1 MTGRAPGLYLSPD
14 SSYSAAF
21 AGFRRRAAAAA
32 VDWAIALVLYLLGS
46 IPAGIV
52 QILPAA
58 GFFLVGQALALLPPV
73 AYFAYFLSTGSTLGM
88 RALDI
93 EVVAAATGREPG
105 RLRAFGRAV
114 VSLLVGGATYVLY
127 SVVASYDEP
136 LGGYTAL
143 DRAVMDASIAL
154 ASFGAASKLWGLA
167 DRRRQ
172 TLELKLFGLLVIDEV
187 VETSPAPSPWSG
199 LWHRAP

>member
-1 MTGRAPGLYLSPD
+1 MIGRPSGLYLAPD

-21 AGFRRRAAAAA
+21 AGYRRRAAAAA
-32 VDWAIALVLYLLGS
+32 IDWAIAFVLYRLGS

-52 QILPAA
+52 QARPADGLFLA
-58 GFFLVGQALALLPPV
+58 GEALALLPPL

-88 RALDI
+88 RALDV
-93 EVVAAATGREPG
+93 EVVVAETGREPG
-105 RLRAFGRAV
+105 RLRALARAV
-114 VSLLVGGATYVLY
+114 VSLLVGGAAYVLY
-127 SVVASYDEP
+127 FVVASYDEP
-136 LGGYTAL
+136 LGGYTVL
-143 DRAVMDASIAL
+143 DRAVMDAAIVL
-154 ASFGAASKLWGLA
+154 ASLGAASKLWGLA